1 MPHRNKII
9 DADAHF
15 VVNAI
20 TRQIENKTP
29 SKITLM
35 QNDHNSER
43 FTFSVPRYIE
53 GHDMLEVSKAEVHF
67 LNGDSV
73 GIYGMKDLAI
83 DPKDE
88 SKVNCS
94 WLLSSNATQN
104 AGSLTFLLKF
114 ICLAVDGITVEY
126 AWHTALFSGIN
137 VSAGLDN
144 SGTVAENNVDVLEQW
159 RQEFIQKEEKNTA
172 GGVAGLDENGKISA
186 DQIPAGS
193 GSGGSIVVDDALDI
207 DSTNP
212 VQNKLVAEALDTCIN
227 TFNIEN
233 EGTSE
238 ENIWSKNHLGAVIE
252 TFLPLASR
260 KYVDNAI
267 GDIETALDN
276 IITKYGLGGE
286 SV

>member
-88 SKVNCS
+88 NKVICS
-94 WLLSSNATQN
+94 WLLANNATKN
-104 AGSLTFLLKF
+104 VGLLDFSLKF
-114 ICLAVDGITVEY
+114 TCFDDDGITPNYV
-126 AWHTALFSGIN
+126 WNTVIFSGI
-137 VSAGLDN
+137 SISKSLDN
-144 SGTVAENNVDVLEQW
+144 SGTVAEDNVDVLEQW

-193 GSGGSIVVDDALDI
+193 GGGGSITVDDKFDI

-212 VQNKLVAEALDTCIN
+212 IQNKVVANFVETAVMV
-227 TFNIEN
+227 FNIEN

-238 ENIWSKNHLGAVIE
+238 ENIWSKNYNGSAVE
-252 TFLPLASR
+252 THLPLVSR
-260 KYVDNAI
+260 LYVDNAI
-267 GDIETALDN
+267 GDIETALEN
-276 IITKYGLGGE
+276 IITKYGLGGD

>member
-43 FTFSVPRYIE
+43 FTFSVPRFIE
-53 GHDMLEVSKAEVHF
+53 GHDMLEVSKAEVHY
-67 LNGDSV
+67 LNGETA
-73 GIYGMKDLAI
+73 GIYEMKDIAI
-83 DPKDE
+83 DAKDE
-88 SKVNCS
+88 NKVTCS

-114 ICLAVDGITVEY
+114 TCLAADGITVEY
-126 AWHTALFSGIN
+126 AWHTALFQGIS
-137 VSAGLDN
+137 VSVGLDN
-144 SGTVAENNVDVLEQW
+144 SGTVAENYVDVLEQW
-159 RQEFIQKEEKNTA
+159 RKEFIQKEEKNTA

-186 DQIPAGS
+186 NQIPAGS
-193 GSGGSIVVDDALDI
+193 GSGGSIVVDDKLDI

-212 VQNKLVAEALDTCIN
+212 VQNKVITNAIN
-227 TFNIEN
+227 SCLIN
-233 EGTSE
+233 
-238 ENIWSKNHLGAVIE
+238 
-252 TFLPLASR
+252 ASR
-260 KYVDNAI
+260 FNDEEIVLHSFAEPSKQTIPAASPKYVDDAI
-267 GDIETALDN
+267 GDIETALEN
-276 IITKYGLGGE
+276 IIAKYGLGGDSE
-286 SV
+286 